1 MNALKLKKQ
10 ISLLVFLPFIFV
22 SSYTNTYNTSL
33 LPIMLVTSYITELD
47 LERAGV
53 IRQVGDV
60 KLLKKQVKK
69 FANDLVSKFIEKIK
83 ISLNNYKYIETFQ
96 KTIVGNKAVV
106 LNRGSPVFN

>member
-1 MNALKLKKQ
+1 MITLKLKKQ
-10 ISLLVFLPFIFV
+10 LSLLVFLPFLFI

-33 LPIMLVTSYITELD
+33 MPIMFVTSVITEID

-53 IRQVGDV
+53 VRQINEYKTV
-60 KLLKKQVKK
+60 KVFVKN
-69 FANDLVSKFIEKIK
+69 FVSKVLKITK
-83 ISLNNYKYIETFQ
+83 SNLYNLKYIETFL